1 MSSDNLAIFQM
12 TTCSMNNEE
21 KTGKVLAI
29 TTYGDG
35 RKTVCFQVDSIGQG
49 QWIPVTALLDF
60 VDEPVSLTQ
69 TEIEA
74 EVEEDINALED
85 FVNNLEKSITN
96 NIKDPIITVTALVV
110 TDTQKT
116 IHSCLSLPVVAVGEV
131 VKFVTNSLA
140 LVTTV
145 VKNIIETIVNYWN
158 IHWKQRLVG
167 LLTIGKVK
175 SDLNQTQKIVQ
186 KIKDTYPDYSRSQ
199 IAQQLINEKVIW
211 STAIGLVGEIP
222 HAKNVLKLVKVDLNH
237 TTPLIIKMIYEIAY
251 VYEQNEELNP
261 DDIFAILS
269 LALGVSHLTMLK
281 LDVLLGNSPEFLVH
295 PIANALL
302 FLVVGYATLLYY
314 EAKFKHQE
322 ALASEKIY
330 KELTTEVGYY
340 LKEASSETLEIEKS
354 IEKGIHLKA
363 KLPAAT

>member
-1 MSSDNLAIFQM
+1 MVSSDNLAIFQM
-12 TTCSMNNEE
+12 TTCSLNHEE

-29 TTYGDG
+29 ATYGDR
-35 RKTVCFQVDSIGQG
+35 RKIVCFQVDSIGEG
-49 QWIPVTALLDF
+49 QWLPATALLDF
-60 VDEPVSLTQ
+60 VDEPVSLTK

-116 IHSCLSLPVVAVGEV
+116 IHSCLALPIVAVGEV
-131 VKFVTNSLA
+131 VKFVNNSLA

-186 KIKDTYPDYSRSQ
+186 TIKDTYPDYSRSQ

-211 STAIGLVGEIP
+211 STAIGLVGAIP
-222 HAKNVLKLVKVDLNH
+222 HAKNV
-237 TTPLIIKMIYEIAY
+237 TART
-251 VYEQNEELNP
+251 
-261 DDIFAILS
+261 
-269 LALGVSHLTMLK
+269 LG
-281 LDVLLGNSPEFLVH
+281 F
-295 PIANALL
+295 
-302 FLVVGYATLLYY
+302 
-314 EAKFKHQE
+314 
-322 ALASEKIY
+322 
-330 KELTTEVGYY
+330 
-340 LKEASSETLEIEKS
+340 
-354 IEKGIHLKA
+354 
-363 KLPAAT
+363 